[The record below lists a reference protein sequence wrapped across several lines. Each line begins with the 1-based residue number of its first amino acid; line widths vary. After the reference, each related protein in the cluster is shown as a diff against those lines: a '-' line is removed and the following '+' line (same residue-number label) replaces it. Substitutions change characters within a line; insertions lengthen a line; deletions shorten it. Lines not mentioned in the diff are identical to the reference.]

1 MLTIGDHKQTDKK
14 YRYENYP
21 IEQNKRP
28 IINSTK
34 RNLTRI
40 KTDFKQIDY
49 TIWLRSLNKTRI
61 NYLMQIGIKDRYV
74 LKSLIKMSF
83 HHLPYDIRSRLQ
95 TKLKNTKQIPGN
107 NLGPDQEN
115 TKPSDRRSYHY
126 IEKTIPSDNQTASDT
141 KAHTA

>member
-14 YRYENYP
+14 FKYENYP

-28 IINSTK
+28 IIKSTK
-34 RNLTRI
+34 RKLTRLT
-40 KTDFKQIDY
+40 KHQTDFKQIDY
-49 TIWLRSLNKTRI
+49 TVWLKSLNKTRI
-61 NYLMQIGIKDRYV
+61 NYLMQIGIKDRYM

-83 HHLPYDIRSRLQ
+83 NHLPYDIRTNLQ
-95 TKLKNTKQIPGN
+95 TKLRI
-107 NLGPDQEN
+107 NLGESWNELRLDQEN

-126 IEKTIPSDNQTASDT
+126 LQKSDNQTASDT

>member
-21 IEQNKRP
+21 IEENKRP

-49 TIWLRSLNKTRI
+49 SIWLRSLNKNRI
-61 NYLMQIGIKDRYV
+61 KYLMQIGIKDPYM

-83 HHLPYDIRSRLQ
+83 HHLPFDIRSRLQ
-95 TKLKNTKQIPGN
+95 TKLKTTKQNPG
-107 NLGPDQEN
+107 LDQVSYQEN

-126 IEKTIPSDNQTASDT
+126 LENTRPSDNQTASDT
-141 KAHTA
+141 KATTA

>member
-28 IINSTK
+28 IIKSTK
-34 RNLTRI
+34 RKLTRI

-49 TIWLRSLNKTRI
+49 TIWLRSLNKNRI
-61 NYLMQIGIKDRYV
+61 KYLMQIGIKDRYM
-74 LKSLIKMSF
+74 LKSLIKLSF
-83 HHLPYDIRSRLQ
+83 HHLPYDIRTNLQ
-95 TKLKNTKQIPGN
+95 TKLRI
-107 NLGPDQEN
+107 NLGESWNELRLDQEN

-126 IEKTIPSDNQTASDT
+126 LEKTRPSDNQTASDT
-141 KAHTA
+141 KPHTA